1 MTLEELLKAQNLTDE
16 QVTAII
22 GGMKENKI
30 FTASEENLDIRYGKL
45 KTNHDALVAKDAESQ
60 KLIEELQKATKG
72 QDAVQAKITEY
83 EATITRQQEELQQAK
98 TEAALKVG
106 LLSEGARMIGGNTI
120 AQLQIST
127 SEKTEIGA
135 GVKRWSTV
143 LELSGFLDLSSGD
156 SKYTTY
162 NAKVQESSHI
172 FICDWKP
179 VDVSIKAEN
188 SRLLVNGSAYDVM
201 LIDDPMGLH
210 RQLEIYLQYRGGQ

>member
-22 GGMKENKI
+22 SSMKENKI

-45 KTNHDALVAKDAESQ
+45 KTDHDALVAKDAESQ

-106 LLSEGARMIGGNTI
+106 LLSEGAKATDIDYLIFKLNH
-120 AQLQIST
+120 
-127 SEKTEIGA
+127 
-135 GVKRWSTV
+135 
-143 LELSGFLDLSSGD
+143 D
-156 SKYTTY
+156 S
-162 NAKVQESSHI
+162 
-172 FICDWKP
+172 DWKP
-179 VDVSIKAEN
+179 ELGEDGLIKGFKDKMESLKTQCPNQFETASSDGDDGYKRMDDGKLPN
-188 SRLLVNGSAYDVM
+188 S
-201 LIDDPMGLH
+201 DDLKDSVTKEEFAKMGYKSRVEL
-210 RQLEIYLQYRGGQ
+210 RESNPDLYEKLTK